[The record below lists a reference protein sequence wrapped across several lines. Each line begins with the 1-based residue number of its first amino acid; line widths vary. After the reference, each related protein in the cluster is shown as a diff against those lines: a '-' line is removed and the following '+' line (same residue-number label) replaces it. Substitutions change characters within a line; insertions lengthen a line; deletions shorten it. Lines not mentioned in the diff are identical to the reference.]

1 MMPKLVFFRFII
13 LILSVTCYVPVPWI
27 VVEMSQGGGRQHFKL
42 LLVIELR
49 Y

>member
-27 VVEMSQGGGRQHFKL
+27 SLKCHKVEEDNISS
-42 LLVIELR
+42 